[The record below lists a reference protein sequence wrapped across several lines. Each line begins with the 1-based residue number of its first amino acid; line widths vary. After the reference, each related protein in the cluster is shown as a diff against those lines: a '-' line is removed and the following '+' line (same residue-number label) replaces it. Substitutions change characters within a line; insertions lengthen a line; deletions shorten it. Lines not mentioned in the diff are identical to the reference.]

1 MEAVVMKKIGEILIR
16 KSAIIDLLRYVD
28 ERAKGGDI
36 KEIRD
41 FEPDIS
47 LSELVISEREEE

>member
-1 MEAVVMKKIGEILIR
+1 MEAMVMKKIGEILIR
-16 KSAIIDLLRYVD
+16 KSAIMDLLRYID
-28 ERAKGGDI
+28 ERARGGDI

-41 FEPDIS
+41 FNPEVS